1 MFSSLAKVSDTDIT
15 VFIFMHLIKHKKNSK
30 KQCNVFIPSSLLFL
44 LCFFMKK

>member
-30 KQCNVFIPSSLLFL
+30 KQC
-44 LCFFMKK
+44 